1 MKIVLA
7 DAVVVVIVVVVV
19 IGFSRPINENCC
31 CCCCGSC
38 CLLFLLLLLLPGF
51 QGQSMKTILMK
62 SYTNNMSLE
71 SAVFSFQTRP

>member
-7 DAVVVVIVVVVV
+7 DAVVVVIVVV

-31 CCCCGSC
+31 CCCGSC
-38 CLLFLLLLLLPGF
+38 CLLLLLLLLLPGF